1 MTSEFKCTFWTSY
14 SDWTIHPVKH
24 KRCEESTDT
33 MNRGFIVTQKYSTVE
48 RHMEISEHWNPKNF
62 LPSGWK

>member
-1 MTSEFKCTFWTSY
+1 
-14 SDWTIHPVKH
+14 
-24 KRCEESTDT
+24 

-62 LPSGWK
+62 LPSGWKQMKSKKIQTDEDLFGLETP